1 MYYKMISILL
11 TTFLLVGNLM
21 CEKEETKL
29 RDTEKP
35 VKVEIRVEGNGAQ
48 KLYRNGRPYYIL
60 GAGGGLTYIKELS
73 DAGGNSLRTWGVNN
87 AREILEQAHRN
98 DMTVMLGL
106 PLPAER
112 HGFNYSN
119 RPAVEAMM
127 NQMMQHV
134 EEFKN
139 HPALLIWALGNELD
153 LQYTNTEVWNVVNEL
168 AGRIKQ
174 SDPNHLVTTVTA
186 GIDREKVQLLK
197 ARAPNLDLLSVNI
210 YGGLPSLPQRL
221 RDYGWNKPYIVS
233 EWGPTGH
240 WEVSRTQWGA
250 PIEQTS
256 TQKAQSYRER
266 YEVGIASDSQLGV
279 GSYVFLWGQKQE
291 VTHTWY
297 GLFTEEGEMTGG
309 VEVMQYNWT
318 NRWPDNLAPRI
329 SGMTLNGQVAGAS
342 TRLERGRAATAIVT
356 ATDPN
361 GDNLTY
367 SWEISAEGG
376 GSVGGD
382 FEPRPQ
388 PIPNLIVSQTPGR
401 LVFEAPSTAG
411 AYRVFVKVSDGKS
424 RVATANIP
432 FYVD

>member
-1 MYYKMISILL
+1 MYHKMISTILL
-11 TTFLLVGNLM
+11 AFLLVGNMM
-21 CEKEETKL
+21 CEDDETRL
-29 RDTEKP
+29 NESDKP
-35 VKVEIRVEGNGAQ
+35 VKVEIRTQNDGSQ
-48 KLYRNGRPYYIL
+48 KIYRDGRQYFIL
-60 GAGGGLTYIKELS
+60 GAGGRYTYIKELA
-73 DAGGNSLRTWGVNN
+73 DAGGNSIRTWGVDD
-87 AREILEQAHRN
+87 ASEVLDQAHRN

-106 PLPAER
+106 PLPSER

-134 EEFKN
+134 EQYKN

-153 LQYTNTEVWNVVNEL
+153 LQYTNTEVWNVVNKL

-186 GIDREKVQLLK
+186 DIDREKAQLIRD
-197 ARAPNLDLLSVNI
+197 RAPNLDLLSVNI
-210 YGGLPSLPQRL
+210 YGGISSLPQRL
-221 RDYGWNKPYIVS
+221 REYGWTKPYIVS

-256 TQKAQSYRER
+256 TQKADSYRER
-266 YEVGIASDSQLGV
+266 YEVTIASDTQLCV

-297 GLFTEEGEMTGG
+297 GLFTEDGEMTGG

-318 NRWPDNLAPRI
+318 GRWPNNLAPRI
-329 SGMTLNGQVAGAS
+329 SGMTLNGQSAGAS

-361 GDNLTY
+361 NDALSYT
-367 SWEISAEGG
+367 WEVSAEGG

-382 FEPRPQ
+382 FEARPQ
-388 PIPNLIVSQTPGR
+388 PIPNLVISQTAGR
-401 LVFEAPSTAG
+401 LVFEAPSTPG
-411 AYRVFVKVSDGKS
+411 AYRVFVKIADGKS

>member
-1 MYYKMISILL
+1 MFSNGFSIILL
-11 TTFLLVGNLM
+11 TIIMVSNLM
-21 CEKEETKL
+21 CDKEETQL
-29 RDTEKP
+29 RETEKP
-35 VKVEIRVEGNGAQ
+35 VKVEIRSEANGTQ
-48 KLYRNGRPYYIL
+48 RLYRDGRPYFIL
-60 GAGGGLTYIKELS
+60 GAGGRIDYIKDLA
-73 DAGGNSLRTWGVNN
+73 DAGGNSIRTWSVNDAAN
-87 AREILEQAHRN
+87 ILDQAHRN
-98 DMTVMLGL
+98 DMTVMMGL

-112 HGFNYSN
+112 HGFDYSN
-119 RPAVEAMM
+119 RPAVESMM

-186 GIDREKVQLLK
+186 GINREKVQLLK
-197 ARAPNLDLLSVNI
+197 SQAPNLDVLSVNI
-210 YGGLPSLPQRL
+210 YGSLSTLPQRL
-221 RDYGWNKPYIVS
+221 RDFGWTKPYIVS

-256 TQKAQSYRER
+256 TQKAQSYLER
-266 YEVGIASDSQLGV
+266 YEVAIASDVQLGI

-297 GLFTEEGEMTGG
+297 GLFTENGEKTGG

-318 NRWPDNLAPRI
+318 GRWPDNLAPRI
-329 SGMTLNGQVAGAS
+329 SGMTLNGQPASAS
-342 TRLERGRAATAIVT
+342 TRLESGRVATAIVT

-361 GDNLTY
+361 GDALTY

-376 GSVGGD
+376 GSIGGD

-388 PIPNLIVSQTPGR
+388 PIQNLIISQTPGR
-401 LVFEAPSTAG
+401 IVFEAPSTSG
-411 AYRVFVKVSDGKS
+411 AYRVFVQISDGKS
-424 RVATANIP
+424 RVANANIP
-432 FYVD
+432 FFVE